1 MGVKKE
7 EERKEKFL
15 EDSRV
20 LFFSFFF
27 IIIKN
32 LNRISE
38 DGHRD
43 GKFVWKE
50 EVSMKIDDGGRG
62 KKMDDD

>member
-38 DGHRD
+38 DVHRD
-43 GKFVWKE
+43 GKFVWTKE
-50 EVSMKIDDGGRG
+50 EVSMKIDDGER